1 MGNGGG
7 QRMKRK
13 KIIQVWIICLLSFL
27 EKGAYVRT
35 YEQLASKV
43 SKSVANVRRYLN
55 SHVVT
60 SINKN
65 RNYVTSKTT
74 VKKNCDHYGFF
85 AHKRSGAIFH
95 KKGDIKSTLLYLAK
109 RIDWGISAL
118 EAKKLCGRSCTRT
131 LKELL
136 ETGKLIAAP
145 SNGERIYFHPKRYKI
160 QFRNRLC
167 NRKFRS
173 QDTEKENKEEPP
185 TLPLEEVMNTLRQ
198 QEALDRELIE
208 HLCIIFLQYFEQETY
223 RGFEVRLLLDAR
235 LREMLHFPLHEV
247 PDHTTIWRIYNDL
260 TIEQLKDLFRL
271 LLGQLEDKEVIRG
284 RFLVVDATH
293 IFSWANTRKTIN
305 SHEIPGAAWGEHHGQ
320 FYGYKVHILI
330 DGEAELPVAM
340 KLTHGSAADRDWV
353 LPLLTEAESN
363 ISFENLQAIFGDAA
377 YYDEILFE
385 TVREKYQVTLNTTI
399 NPRRNKLLKRI
410 KKKVKE
416 IFVEH
421 ENEIETVDDA
431 LVFLPQTF
439 LTRFGVVVG
448 STKNNMVVA
457 AIRERLH
464 RHLRSAVE
472 RVFSR
477 AKQFFWL
484 ERPRTRDVGRVVKHV
499 LMGFMAMFLVA
510 LTATRLGWE
519 HNKLALSKVY

>member
-1 MGNGGG
+1 MG
-7 QRMKRK
+7 
-13 KIIQVWIICLLSFL
+13 ILAFL

-35 YEQLASKV
+35 YEQLALKV

-55 SHVVT
+55 SRVVT

-74 VKKNCDHYGFF
+74 VKKKCDHYGFF
-85 AHKRSGAIFH
+85 IHERTGAIFH

-109 RIDWGISAL
+109 RIDWGISAS
-118 EAKKLCGRSCTRT
+118 EAKKRCGRPCTRA

-136 ETGKLIAAP
+136 NAEKLIAAP
-145 SNGERIYFHPKRYKI
+145 IDGERVYFHLKRYKI
-160 QFRNRLC
+160 QLRNRLC
-167 NRKFRS
+167 NRKLRS
-173 QDTEKENKEEPP
+173 QDPEENKEEPP
-185 TLPLEEVMNTLRQ
+185 VLPLEEVMNTLRQ
-198 QEALDRELIE
+198 QEALDRGLIE
-208 HLCIIFLQYFEQETY
+208 QLCIIFLQYFEQETY
-223 RGFEVRLLLDAR
+223 RGLEVRLLLDAR
-235 LREMLHFPLHEV
+235 LREILHFPLHEV
-247 PDHTTIWRIYNDL
+247 PDHTTIWRIYNEL

-271 LLGQLEDKEVIRG
+271 IVGQLEDKKVIHG

-293 IFSWANTRKTIN
+293 IFAWANTHKTIN
-305 SHEIPGAAWGEHHGQ
+305 SHEIPGATWGEHQGK

-330 DGEAELPVAM
+330 DGEAELPVAV
-340 KLTHGSAADRDWV
+340 KLTHGNAADCDWV
-353 LPLLTEAESN
+353 MPLLAEAESN
-363 ISFENLQAIFGDAA
+363 ISLEYLQAIFGDAA
-377 YYDEILFE
+377 YYDKILFE

-399 NPRRNKLLKRI
+399 NPRRNKLLQRI

-421 ENEIETVDDA
+421 ENDIETVDDA
-431 LVFLPQTF
+431 LAFLPQTF
-439 LTRFGVVVG
+439 LTKFGAEVG
-448 STKNNMVVA
+448 STKNNMVIA

-484 ERPRTRDVGRVVKHV
+484 ERPRTRNIGRVVKHV
-499 LMGFMAMFLVA
+499 LMGFMAMLLVT

-519 HNKLALSKVY
+519 HNKLTLARVY